1 MIAGR
6 IVWAAATYFMQASL
20 GNQVT
25 AEMLFAEGFFNA
37 IPGIVIQMFVIPLII
52 YGLKKIHKVK

>member
-37 IPGIVIQMFVIPLII
+37 IPGL
-52 YGLKKIHKVK
+52 